1 MNAFLAL
8 AFALAGA
15 GDVEVLLT
23 HERHAVDKPPKAV
36 GSDFLDTR
44 LALDNLKLWHRV
56 AVDPKAADEPVRFGY
71 GDFFFGCDF
80 GRQGNGGW
88 NLWSFTGA
96 SVAAPEGKPLG
107 LYRRA
112 EGFHVVE
119 RGTRAMADVCW
130 WLDGG
135 PKQRPDDLVTMRFV
149 KLTAEPEWFYLETS
163 VESPAPLA
171 LASAWYSAFPANT
184 TGPPA
189 RERWLT
195 TAARSQSLMKGGA
208 DLDPATEWTISLH
221 NKNGDEWAGSLLVFD
236 PDEVAKARV
245 EGTYGVTIRLTP
257 KPGRTSLHVAVSY
270 FLREHYERANA
281 AFLAAAPTSLDRL
294 RKLAWQADLARL
306 DAAWRRELSDLAE
319 PLRLAADDADVTKRL
334 DAIRLVYDQA
344 LAEAKAAADAGKP
357 VPRAAQR
364 RLADALQRLHAAR
377 DAVFAA
383 AVKVMLEEME

>member
-8 AFALAGA
+8 AFVLAGA

-23 HERHAVDKPPKAV
+23 HERRDADKPPKAV
-36 GSDFLDTR
+36 GSDFLETR
-44 LALDNLKLWHRV
+44 LTLDNLKLWHRV
-56 AVDPKAADEPVRFGY
+56 AVDPKAGDEPVRFGY
-71 GDFFFGCDF
+71 GDYFFGCDF

-88 NLWSFTGA
+88 NLWNFTGA
-96 SVAAPEGKPLG
+96 SIADPDGKPLG
-107 LYRRA
+107 LCRRA

-119 RGTRAMADVCW
+119 RGARAAVDVCW

-135 PKQRPDDLVTMRFV
+135 PTQRPDGLLTMRFV
-149 KLTAEPEWFYLETS
+149 KRAAEPEWFYLEAA
-163 VESPAPLA
+163 VESAAPLA

-189 RERWLT
+189 RERWVT
-195 TAARSQSLMKGGA
+195 AAARSQSLMKGGC
-208 DLDPATEWTISLH
+208 DLDPATEWAISLH

-270 FLREHYERANA
+270 FLREHCEPANA
-281 AFLAAAPTSLDRL
+281 AFLADAPKSLERL
-294 RKLAWQADLARL
+294 RKLRWQADLARL
-306 DAAWRRELSDLAE
+306 DAAWRHEMSDLAE
-319 PLRLAADDADVTKRL
+319 PLRLAAGDADVGRRL
-334 DAIRLVYDQA
+334 DAIRLVYDKA
-344 LAEAKAAADAGKP
+344 LAEAKAAGDGGKP

-364 RLADALQRLHAAR
+364 RLADALQRLHAER

-383 AVKVMLEEME
+383 AVKAMLEEMK